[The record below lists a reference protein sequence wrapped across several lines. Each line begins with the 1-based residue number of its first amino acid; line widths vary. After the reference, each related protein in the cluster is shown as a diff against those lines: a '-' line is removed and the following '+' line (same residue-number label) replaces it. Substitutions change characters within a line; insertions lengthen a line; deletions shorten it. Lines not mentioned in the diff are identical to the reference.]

1 MAQLSVALAMARG
14 FLNDVTGQVWS
25 DPNLIPYL
33 QQAHYELQ
41 TDLWVTGSPVIR
53 GVTGPIFVPSGPSP
67 NINGSLP
74 SDFLIPTH
82 ADECGVTSTTPID
95 YTDLAIDAVL
105 QNVVSS
111 AAHPF
116 VVGQIGGILQVTGGA
131 GFVPGFYGIVFV
143 DGSGNATLSE
153 NVGIVGSIDGTGIL
167 NVNDTDDNWI
177 PMTEQFFLPLT
188 AVPGP
193 TLVWWSYREETLILI
208 GSTANR
214 FINFQYRRQIPI
226 PQLATDPIGMIFGE
240 LYLGARG
247 GAIAAGSTGNDGV
260 EAKLDA
266 LAKQNFAKVV
276 MANRGQQ
283 KPVTKP

>member
-53 GVTGPIFVPSGPSP
+53 GVSGPIYVPSGAAP
-67 NINGSLP
+67 NINPLLP
-74 SDFLIPTH
+74 TDFLIPTH
-82 ADECGVTSTTPID
+82 ADECGLSGSTTTVN
-95 YTDLAIDAVL
+95 YADLAISATA

-116 VVGQIGGILQVTGGA
+116 SAAQVGFIIENVAGTGFYPGDYVIVSVTG
-131 GFVPGFYGIVFV
+131 V
-143 DGSGNATLSE
+143 NATLAE
-153 NVGIVGSIDGTGIL
+153 NIGEAGATAGTGTLIYGT
-167 NVNDTDDNWI
+167 VDDIWV

-193 TLVWWSYREETLILI
+193 TLIWWSYREENLIMV

-247 GAIAAGSTGNDGV
+247 GAIAAGSTGNDAV
-260 EAKLDA
+260 EQKLDA
-266 LAKQNFAKVV
+266 LAKQNFSKVV